1 MFAFHQTDY
10 TIQRAGFNP
19 NTKAATPRKTL
30 HRNLHLNNIYTVEVN
45 FWGPRVSLGFLR
57 RNKLVYKTA
66 FGNKVRVVQKTDQF
80 YDTSFFKKLGVNLAR
95 AVLESHD

>member
-1 MFAFHQTDY
+1 MFAFHQPDY

-19 NTKAATPRKTL
+19 NTKAATLMKTFY
-30 HRNLHLNNIYTVEVN
+30 RNLRLDNIYTVEVN
-45 FWGPRVSLGFLR
+45 FWGPRVSLGFLS